1 MITTFLTT
9 KRSYL
14 GLIFADYCYLL
25 LLFII
30 IIIIII
36 VIIGSYGWITNIIRL
51 DWLLSIWGQ
60 LIY

>member
-9 KRSYL
+9 KRSYQ

-25 LLFII
+25 LLLFI

-51 DWLLSIWGQ
+51 D
-60 LIY
+60 

>member
-1 MITTFLTT
+1 MITTFLTI

-30 IIIIII
+30 IIIII

-51 DWLLSIWGQ
+51 D
-60 LIY
+60 

>member
-30 IIIIII
+30 IIIII

-51 DWLLSIWGQ
+51 D
-60 LIY
+60 